1 MADKKLDKTL
11 DKSYRGPREPADSKP
26 EERSQIRK
34 RWSTEESSIKKTDGT
49 GSIRKTSGPNEQ
61 AQEEKRKAAERG
73 AQEAKKYAERQKKYE
88 KAFGGKR

>member
-11 DKSYRGPREPADSKP
+11 DKYYRGPREPADSKP

-49 GSIRKTSGPNEQ
+49 ASIRKTSGPND
-61 AQEEKRKAAERG
+61 
-73 AQEAKKYAERQKKYE
+73 
-88 KAFGGKR
+88 